1 VLYDEGL
8 VPSDEPFEALFTQ
21 GMVQRRVRTALT
33 GDEAQVE
40 FPEDLR
46 RKIELPSGQV
56 AIEAARKA
64 LKVHGYTLE
73 GDATAGWEAVSGPV
87 TMSKSA
93 GNGIPVGPFVRQYG
107 SDVARIVVLFAAPP
121 ENSMEWTD
129 EGVAGAQRFLNRI
142 MALFMTEADQV
153 RQHTY
158 GSVTTDT
165 IADHER
171 DLWRATHVAIR
182 KISQDTD
189 SFRFNTAIAAMME
202 LLNEVQRYRNEH
214 ASGATYY
221 EVAHIFARLL
231 SPFAP
236 HLAEELHAAFGGQGS
251 VYDAGWPQWDEAAL
265 LVSEIEVVVQI
276 NSKVRGRIMVPAAAD
291 ASQLEEW
298 GRNNPRIREL
308 IGDATIKKVI
318 VVPGKLVNFVV

>member
-1 VLYDEGL
+1 
-8 VPSDEPFEALFTQ
+8 
-21 GMVQRRVRTALT
+21 
-33 GDEAQVE
+33 
-40 FPEDLR
+40 
-46 RKIELPSGQV
+46 
-56 AIEAARKA
+56 
-64 LKVHGYTLE
+64 
-73 GDATAGWEAVSGPV
+73 
-87 TMSKSA
+87 
-93 GNGIPVGPFVRQYG
+93 
-107 SDVARIVVLFAAPP
+107 
-121 ENSMEWTD
+121 
-129 EGVAGAQRFLNRI
+129 
-142 MALFMTEADQV
+142 
-153 RQHTY
+153 
-158 GSVTTDT
+158 VTTAT

-171 DLWRATHVAIR
+171 DLWRAVHVAIR

-214 ASGATYY
+214 PCGATYY
-221 EVAHIFARLL
+221 EVAHLFARLL

-251 VYDAGWPQWDEAAL
+251 IYDAGWPQWDEAAL

-298 GRNNPRIREL
+298 GRNSPRIREL
-308 IGDATIKKVI
+308 IGDAAIKKVI